1 MGTHL
6 HQPEGRPA
14 PEDAVADVACAVLQG
29 VAVDDLNDGIDDLRG
44 YCSPM
49 HGTPPMVDGYVDGA
63 AQARAIAGHVRALR
77 DDGAAEAGICLVL
90 PTNRDLNRSEQTL
103 AGEGIVTRRIQRR
116 AADDPGA
123 PGVRLATMHRV
134 KGLQFDRVILPD
146 LDAGRFP
153 DPHVLAQLAGD
164 IERRRYLARCRS
176 LLFVAL
182 TRAKLSVYVI
192 FVGRCTALLPS
203 LDRAVADG
211 AE

>member
-29 VAVDDLNDGIDDLRG
+29 VAVDDLNDGSDDLRG
-44 YCSPM
+44 YRSPM

-123 PGVRLATMHRV
+123 PGC
-134 KGLQFDRVILPD
+134 GLPPCTGSRACSSITSSCRTSMPDVSQTRTSSPSSPVILS
-146 LDAGRFP
+146 AGAIWP
-153 DPHVLAQLAGD
+153 
-164 IERRRYLARCRS
+164 
-176 LLFVAL
+176 
-182 TRAKLSVYVI
+182 
-192 FVGRCTALLPS
+192 
-203 LDRAVADG
+203 AVA
-211 AE
+211 AFCSLR